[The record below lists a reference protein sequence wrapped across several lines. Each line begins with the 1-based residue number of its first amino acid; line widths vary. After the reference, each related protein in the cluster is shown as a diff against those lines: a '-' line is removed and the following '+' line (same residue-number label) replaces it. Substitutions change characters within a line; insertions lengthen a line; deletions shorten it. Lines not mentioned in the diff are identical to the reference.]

1 MEALMRHSISLTL
14 LLLSSMI
21 IAPSG
26 CGSDNEAFTPLSTA
40 TPTPASQGDLYMRK
54 GPYLMLTGEN
64 TGMTVLWQSHDNMSP
79 KASIEWGSQPTN
91 YGPAHEVEETGAGEN
106 EHQFIYTIRHLP
118 EHSRTYYR
126 VTIVE
131 AGNGKAHEYEGSFLT
146 PPEPSASSLTFYAYG
161 DTRDSPSMHNNVLHW
176 IRGDTLNASPPN
188 ERQTFLLHSG
198 DFVHRGL
205 EEPYWDS
212 DYFHYNSY
220 ESTSEFL
227 KTMPVIGSVGNHEC
241 YTTGP
246 VFHYNA
252 DIFHKY
258 WPYEF
263 YTTPHYYY
271 SFDYGPVHFIILD
284 VYTSEY
290 NPGSAQYVWLTQE
303 LSQSAKPWTIVMF
316 HYPPYDAGAGDAE
329 VVAGPDG
336 YANTEDIRSYLCPLF
351 EQYDVKLVLSGHRHY
366 YSRSEVPVAADPSRK
381 IRYLILGGG
390 GAPLSVPDTIS
401 GYVVVAKSA
410 YHFARIEITGNEL
423 QVTALE
429 VIDGEH
435 APDIIDQ
442 FIIK

>member
-1 MEALMRHSISLTL
+1 MRHSISLTL
-14 LLLSSMI
+14 LLLLSII

-40 TPTPASQGDLYMRK
+40 TPTPASQADLYMRK
-54 GPYLMLTGEN
+54 GPYLMLTTEHS
-64 TGMTVLWQSHDNMSP
+64 GMTVLWQSQDNISP
-79 KASIEWGSQPTN
+79 KASIEWGSEPTN
-91 YGPAHEVEETGAGEN
+91 YGPAHEVQETGAGEN

-131 AGNGKAHEYEGSFLT
+131 AGNGKAHEYEGSFMT
-146 PPEPSASSLTFYAYG
+146 PPEAAASSLTFYAYG

-176 IRGDTLNASPPN
+176 IRSDALNASPPN

-252 DIFHKY
+252 DIVRKY
-258 WPYEF
+258 WPYDF
-263 YTTPHYYY
+263 YKTQSYYY
-271 SFDYGPVHFIILD
+271 SFDYGPVHFIVLD

-303 LSQSAKPWTIVMF
+303 LSQSSKPWKIVMF

-351 EQYDVKLVLSGHRHY
+351 EQCGVKLVLSGHRHY

-390 GAPLSVPDTIS
+390 GAPLSVPDPIS